1 MQRIGVLLSGCGV
14 YDGAE
19 IHEAV
24 FTLLSIDKAS
34 AEAVMLAPNEL
45 QMHTIDH
52 VSGNEVADENR
63 NILKE
68 SARIARGNIQ
78 DVKEATADTLDALIL
93 PGGFGAAKNLCTFA
107 TEGVNCSI
115 NPDVQRLLLEMID
128 SRKPI
133 GVACIAPAV
142 LARALKDRGIAVKL
156 TIGKDPGTAQALEAM
171 GAKHMECEVD
181 DVVVDREH
189 RVVSTPAYMM
199 ATRISQVETG
209 LDKLVK
215 EVIALIG

>member
-171 GAKHMECEVD
+171 GAKHIECEVD
-181 DVVVDREH
+181 DVIVDREH

>member
-1 MQRIGVLLSGCGV
+1 MRRIGVLLSGCGV
-14 YDGAE
+14 YDGTE

-24 FTLLSIDKAS
+24 CILLSIDKES

-52 VSGNEVADENR
+52 VSGNEAADENR

-68 SARIARGNIQ
+68 SARIARGNIH
-78 DVKEATADTLDALIL
+78 DVKDATADTLDALIL

-107 TEGVNCSI
+107 TEGSDCSI
-115 NPDVQRLLLEMID
+115 NSDVQRLLLEMID

-142 LARALKDRGIAVKL
+142 LARALKGRGIAVKL
-156 TIGKDPGTAQALEAM
+156 TIGKEPGTAQALEAM
-171 GAKHMECEVD
+171 GATHVECEVD
-181 DVVVDREH
+181 DVVVDHEH
-189 RVVSTPAYMM
+189 RVVSTPAYML